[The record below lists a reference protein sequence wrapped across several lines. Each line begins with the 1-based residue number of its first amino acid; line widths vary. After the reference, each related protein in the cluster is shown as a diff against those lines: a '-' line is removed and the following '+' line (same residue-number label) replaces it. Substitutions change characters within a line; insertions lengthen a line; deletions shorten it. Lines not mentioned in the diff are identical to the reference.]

1 MLLIRPDGMRVLLP
15 DINFRCA
22 GITLCA
28 IPFVHPQPVVDGKKE
43 NFMADNVSEIREV
56 HEAQLTQSID
66 RELTDEQL
74 QQLAE
79 GSCSWG
85 ANCNSNC

>member
-1 MLLIRPDGMRVLLP
+1 
-15 DINFRCA
+15 
-22 GITLCA
+22 
-28 IPFVHPQPVVDGKKE
+28 
-43 NFMADNVSEIREV
+43 MADNVSEIREV

-85 ANCNSNC
+85 ANCNSSCSS